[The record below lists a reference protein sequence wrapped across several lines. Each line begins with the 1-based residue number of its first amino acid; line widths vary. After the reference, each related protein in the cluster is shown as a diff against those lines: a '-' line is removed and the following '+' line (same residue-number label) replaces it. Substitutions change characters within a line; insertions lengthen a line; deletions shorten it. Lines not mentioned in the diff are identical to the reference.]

1 MGLMYKDS
9 NGIIHSFSS
18 AAETIAVPTASKTQ
32 AGVVKIGN
40 NLSIDENGFLSA
52 DAQEILLDAEPT
64 AESTNGV
71 TSAGIKAYVDNAVD
85 GLATTSDVEDALV
98 GLASEEY
105 VTTAIEEIKVPVDTV
120 LKEGSL
126 NAIQGR
132 TVANNLKK
140 IDRYN
145 EPVVTQPTDDKYIM
159 SCNLPFINSEES
171 SENMDFGTI
180 APTTNCGTELIW
192 SYKSS
197 GAGTLAEHFTDQF
210 FADTG
215 YTLSQANSALNYKG
229 SADPYERQ
237 AYYNM
242 CAVLASAGYHFLS
255 TSLKKNQ
262 YYYPVRWYI
271 KDSPEFDAG
280 VHPYTSSYNLGNHPL
295 KLILG
300 KGTVFYYTEG
310 SHVGGTIE
318 YVYKVTKTGL
328 YSFTGHT
335 QVASHTTKIKNL
347 DTKNLWNEEKGYYFS
362 PLYDAHYEDSFSPY
376 QKGTII
382 NLYGPTYHSTKG
394 YSFEETFA
402 TTYEE
407 ANPHANAIDG
417 TTNTYWGGVNTLP
430 TVSDGIVKDRWYC
443 KLNQACAAS
452 SISVT
457 LNAGISLFD
466 IQASKDGIEWTTIQI
481 HSGATTDKKQITYT
495 FSNLDKY
502 QYYGIAFY
510 SKTAEGTAHLYEFAI
525 NHIEIV
531 QFQNPLFNINSLG
544 DKTINGLIEAN
555 HNYEL
560 VFNGESWD
568 ISNTELTNYYTK
580 HEVEQIVK
588 QAVTLE
594 NYYTKSQVEELINN
608 AISGT
613 LGGNA

>member
-18 AAETIAVPTASKTQ
+18 AAETIAIPTASKTQ

-40 NLSIDENGFLSA
+40 NLSMDENGFLSA

-71 TSAGIKAYVDNAVD
+71 TSAGIKAYVDNAVS
-85 GLATTSDVEDALV
+85 GLITESDVEDALV

-120 LKEGSL
+120 LKEGGL

-145 EPVVTQPTDDKYIM
+145 EPIITQPTDDKYIM
-159 SCNLPFINSEES
+159 SCNLPFINSEGPSES
-171 SENMDFGTI
+171 MDFGTI
-180 APTTNCGTELIW
+180 APSVSCSLERLWYNGN
-192 SYKSS
+192 
-197 GAGTLAEHFTDQF
+197 GAAQGGTLEEHFTDRF
-210 FADTG
+210 FAETG
-215 YTLSQANSALNYKG
+215 YTFSQATGLLSQKNST
-229 SADPYERQ
+229 DPYERQ
-237 AYYNM
+237 AYNLM
-242 CAVLASAGYHFLS
+242 IATCSSAGYHFFKGS
-255 TSLKKNQ
+255 CRENGYS
-262 YYYPVRWYI
+262 YDIWWYV

-280 VHPYTSSYNLGNHPL
+280 VHTTGSGDSCLR
-295 KLILG
+295 LILG
-300 KGTVFYYTEG
+300 EGTVFYY
-310 SHVGGTIE
+310 VKGGVNGTGR

-328 YSFTGHT
+328 YSAYNSYSSIQGFNTL
-335 QVASHTTKIKNL
+335 IKPL
-347 DTKNLWNEEKGYYFS
+347 TSSLTWNEGSGYYYT
-362 PLYDAHYEDSFSPY
+362 PLYNAHYEDAFSPY

-382 NLYGPTYHSTKG
+382 NLYCPVYHSTKG
-394 YSFEETFA
+394 YTFEETFA

-407 ANPHANAIDG
+407 ANPHDKAIDG
-417 TTNTYWGGVNTLP
+417 TTSTYWGGVNALP
-430 TVSDGIVKDRWYC
+430 TTSDGNMKDRWYC
-443 KLNQACAAS
+443 KLNKACSAS
-452 SISVT
+452 SISIT

-466 IQASKDGIEWTTIQI
+466 IQASKDGIEWVTIQT
-481 HSGATTDKKQITYT
+481 HSGATSDKKKITYT
-495 FSNLDKY
+495 FSGLEEY
-502 QYYGIAFY
+502 QYYGVAFY

-525 NHIEIV
+525 NHIEII

-544 DKTINGLIEAN
+544 DKVVNGLLEAGN
-555 HNYEL
+555 NYEL

-580 HEVEQIVK
+580 HEIDQIVN

-594 NYYTKSQVEELINN
+594 NYYTKSQVEDLINN
-608 AISGT
+608 AISNT